1 MSLIESY
8 SFGKIVIDGKMFTSD
23 VIIYPDEVN
32 DSWWRKSG
40 HLLQKED
47 LTEIIKY
54 NPEVLIVGTG
64 DNGLMKIPNDTRQF
78 LESKGIELI
87 SEETRKACDI
97 YNKLKVKRKIVAA
110 FHLAC

>member
-1 MSLIESY
+1 MIDSY

-23 VIIYPDEVN
+23 VIIYPDKIN
-32 DSWWRKSG
+32 DKWWRKSG

-47 LTEIIKY
+47 LTDIINF

-64 DNGLMKIPNDTRQF
+64 DDGLMKIPNDTKRF

-87 SEETRKACDI
+87 FKETSKACDI
-97 YNKLKVKRKIVAA
+97 YNKLNDKGRIVAA
-110 FHLAC
+110 LHLTC